1 MRALISTS
9 DRTGL
14 PEFAR
19 ILHLNNTEIL
29 STGQTGAFLT
39 SSGIPVTLV
48 SEITGFPEI
57 LDGRV
62 KTLHPK
68 IHGGLLAKRYR
79 WGDEITHD
87 DANYGRKVG
96 KPTVAGSYPANGYGL
111 YDMGGN
117 VHEWCQDRYYE
128 EKKKRVFIKLWI
140 ICNPFTISI
149 F

>member
-68 IHGGLLAKRYR
+68 IHGGLLAKRDSSEHAAELKKHGIQLIDIVVVNLYPFA
-79 WGDEITHD
+79 D
-87 DANYGRKVG
+87 
-96 KPTVAGSYPANGYGL
+96 TVKDPSVSLEEALEQIDIGGPALLRAASKN
-111 YDMGGN
+111 
-117 VHEWCQDRYYE
+117 
-128 EKKKRVFIKLWI
+128 F
-140 ICNPFTISI
+140 
-149 F
+149 